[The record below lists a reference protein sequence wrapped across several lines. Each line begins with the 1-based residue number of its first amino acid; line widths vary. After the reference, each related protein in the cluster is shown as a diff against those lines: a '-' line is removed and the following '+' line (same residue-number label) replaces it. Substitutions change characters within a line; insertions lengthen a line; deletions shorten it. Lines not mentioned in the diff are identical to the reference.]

1 MIEQEKANKSRIV
14 GYAIGIVIFVV
25 VMAWKFAIH

>member
-14 GYAIGIVIFVV
+14 GYTIGLVVFVV
-25 VMAWKFAIH
+25 VVAWKFAIR

>member
-14 GYAIGIVIFVV
+14 GYAIGLVVFAVIL
-25 VMAWKFAIH
+25 AWKFATR